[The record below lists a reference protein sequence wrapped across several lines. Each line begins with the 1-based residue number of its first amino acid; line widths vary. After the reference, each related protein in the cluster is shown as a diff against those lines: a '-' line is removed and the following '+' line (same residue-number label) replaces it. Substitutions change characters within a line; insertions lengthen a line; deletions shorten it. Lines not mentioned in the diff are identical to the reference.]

1 MMKYKENT
9 IDNDIQIKVLYDG
22 TVSYNMVSTDDIINI
37 PNKETEFT

>member
-9 IDNDIQIKVLYDG
+9 IDNDIQIKVLYDR

-37 PNKETEFT
+37 PNKETEFP